1 MHKGFFC
8 FREKVR
14 GSLTN
19 RGTYG
24 ISKEV
29 IQEGFEAGGNFQ
41 EMWMGMYMYKTDTP
55 DEHSTML
62 GDFAF
67 EIDEEDESLLIKKV
81 LAAVEYLFNTYKIKT
96 IDMQGFVTNRSLWIT
111 IPSKLFG
118 CFGRNYLHKI
128 HKKMAFEINDY
139 LLSLGHEK
147 GLDLSIYRW
156 NGLRRALGS
165 FLQKSKRR
173 VTKFDISTLEEANTM
188 EDIRYAKFDNFAN
201 IYDVEPNGLAV
212 RWFKQVEK
220 EVWNEW
226 RASKNK
232 HTEVISHHE
241 GMEQFIEN
249 GELPFNRNLHVFSVA
264 AYLKDKGFSL
274 DAAIAKI
281 QDSFKDAYV
290 STKEALRTINSAFKG
305 SKHFSPKT
313 AQGFLANE
321 IFSKQSTI
329 AVERDT
335 FIVPRNFI
343 EKLQEVKAPYQ
354 SYKFLF
360 SILHNYQ
367 TTKTNYTHSLTGDKN
382 KKRTLAFFEKL
393 VEAGL
398 ISYTLNSDTIEVF
411 LVHKDRKIYKSH
423 IVVPNSFVNRKLFK
437 SMKKEFVLFV
447 ELWRSGMKFSD
458 NKTEYHFNVKAENL
472 CGRLKMTM
480 QGLNSLW
487 ASLVSEGIVTGSKVK
502 PNGSKKQVKK
512 ERKMEIR
519 KKLQSVKSE
528 NGSPAQVEVFKG
540 TISVNL
546 NSNSSLTIMLC
557 LASLNNIKCN
567 YSTRRTKWVESY
579 IDKG

>member
-14 GSLTN
+14 GSLSN

-24 ISKEV
+24 VSKEV
-29 IQEGFEAGGNFQ
+29 IAEGFQAGASFQ

-67 EIDEEDESLLIKKV
+67 EIDEEDESLLIKKG
-81 LAAVEYLFNTYKIKT
+81 LAAVEYLFNTYKIKPV
-96 IDMQGFVTNRSLWIT
+96 DMQGFVTNRSLWIT

-128 HKKMAFEINDY
+128 HKKMASEINEY
-139 LLSLGHEK
+139 LLCLGHEK

-156 NGLRRALGS
+156 NGLRRTLGS
-165 FLQKSKRR
+165 FLQKTKSR
-173 VTKFDISTLEEANTM
+173 VTKFDIATLEEANTM
-188 EDIRYAKFDNFAN
+188 EDIRHAKFDNFAN
-201 IYDVEPNGLAV
+201 IYDVEPNKLAV
-212 RWFKQVEK
+212 KWFKKVEN

-226 RASKNK
+226 KTSKK
-232 HTEVISHHE
+232 TKQEAVSFHE

-249 GELPFNRNLHVFSVA
+249 GELPFNRNLHVFSIA

-274 DAAIAKI
+274 NAAVAKI
-281 QDSFKDAYV
+281 QDSFKDTYV
-290 STKEALRTINSAFKG
+290 ATKEALRTIKSAFKG

-313 AQGFLANE
+313 ARDFLANE

-367 TTKTNYTHSLTGDKN
+367 TTKTNYIYSLTGDKN

-398 ISYTLNSDTIEVF
+398 ISYTLNSDVIEIF
-411 LVHKDRKIYKSH
+411 LLHKERKIYKSH
-423 IVVPNSFVNRKLFK
+423 IVVPNNFINRKLFK

-458 NKTEYHFNVKAENL
+458 NKAEYHFNVKAENL
-472 CGRLKMTM
+472 CGRLKMTI

-487 ASLVSEGIVTGSKVK
+487 AILASEGIVTGSKVK
-502 PNGSKKQVKK
+502 PNGSKKQMKR

-519 KKLQSVKSE
+519 GKIQAVKNK
-528 NGSPAQVEVFKG
+528 NGVSSHIAVFEGIISMEEECNTVGTEVL
-540 TISVNL
+540 S
-546 NSNSSLTIMLC
+546 C
-557 LASLNNIKCN
+557 ASLNNIKCN
-567 YSTRRTKWVESY
+567 YSTRRAKDVEPY
-579 IDKG
+579 WDKV